1 MDIEEVKEWIR
12 FADND
17 LYSAKTLNESVR
29 RPYEI
34 ICYLCAQSVE
44 KYLKG
49 YLIYNDIEPKKT
61 HDLSFLNSI
70 CMEKDKN
77 FENIQA
83 ICDFLTTF
91 ATNTRYPH
99 KYEITEND
107 AEFSIKAVEKI
118 RDSKPIADLIK
129 GVS

>member
-1 MDIEEVKEWIR
+1 
-12 FADND
+12 
-17 LYSAKTLNESVR
+17 
-29 RPYEI
+29 
-34 ICYLCAQSVE
+34 
-44 KYLKG
+44 
-49 YLIYNDIEPKKT
+49 
-61 HDLSFLNSI
+61 
-70 CMEKDKN
+70 MEKDKN